1 MARRPRYEAPGAVY
15 HVMSRGEG
23 GKTIFKDDI
32 DRKAWLER
40 LGKCCDKHGWRV
52 HAWVMMGNHF
62 HILLETP
69 EPNLVGGMKWFMGV
83 FSQWWNIRRKR
94 RGHVF
99 QGRYK
104 AVVVNGEGSGMYF
117 RIVAD
122 YIHLNPVRSG
132 WVGGNSGKKL
142 GAWSWSSFGQ
152 YGGKRGF
159 PWVETSRVLAAFDLD
174 GNGRGHRAY
183 VRYLEERAKD
193 RKGVLSD
200 ASLKE
205 LRRGWCLGDA
215 TFQDRILDAL
225 SEVIE
230 KARPKGSV
238 AGSIV
243 RAHDEA
249 EAERLVT
256 AALSELGVSTSADD
270 LKGWGRFRNE
280 KALVAYVARSSTGVS
295 NEWVADRL
303 GMGHP
308 SNVSRAVRRVS
319 ESRVLLH
326 KAKALT
332 EPGVKRAG
340 ES

>member
-1 MARRPRYEAPGAVY
+1 
-15 HVMSRGEG
+15 
-23 GKTIFKDDI
+23 
-32 DRKAWLER
+32 
-40 LGKCCDKHGWRV
+40 
-52 HAWVMMGNHF
+52 MMGNHF
-62 HILLETP
+62 HVLLETP
-69 EPNLVGGMKWFMGV
+69 EPNLVAGMKWFMGV

-104 AVVVNGEGSGMYF
+104 AVVVKGEGSGMYF

-132 WVGGNSGKKL
+132 WVGGKSGKKL
-142 GAWSWSSFGQ
+142 ASWPWGSFGQ

-159 PWVETSRVLAAFDLD
+159 PWVETGRVLGAFELD
-174 GNGRGHRAY
+174 AKGRGHRAY

-200 ASLKE
+200 ASLTE

-215 TFQDRILDAL
+215 SFQDRILDAL
-225 SEVIE
+225 SDVIS

-238 AGSIV
+238 AGSVV

-249 EAERLVT
+249 EAERMVT
-256 AALSELGVSTSADD
+256 AALTELGMSNSADD
-270 LKGWGRFRNE
+270 LKGWGKFRDE
-280 KALVAYVARSSTGVS
+280 KALVAFLARSNTGVS

-308 SNVSRAVRRVS
+308 SNVSRAVRNVS
-319 ESRVLLH
+319 ESRALLGR
-326 KAKALT
+326 AKALM
-332 EPGVKRAG
+332 RARAKKS
-340 ES
+340 EKC

>member
-1 MARRPRYEAPGAVY
+1 MAR
-15 HVMSRGEG
+15 GESE
-23 GKTIFKDDI
+23 KIIFKDDI
-32 DRKAWLER
+32 DREAWLER
-40 LGKCCDKHGWRV
+40 LGRCWGKQGWRV
-52 HAWVMMGNHF
+52 HEWVMMGKHF
-62 HILLETP
+62 PILVETP
-69 EPNLVGGMKWFMGV
+69 ESNLVADMKWFMGV
-83 FSQWWNIRRKR
+83 FSQWWNIRRKP

-99 QGRYK
+99 QGLYK
-104 AVVVNGEGSGMYF
+104 AVVLNGEGSGMYF

-122 YIHLNPVRSG
+122 YIHLNSVRSG
-132 WVGGNSGKKL
+132 RVGGNSGKKL

-159 PWVETSRVLAAFDLD
+159 PWVETSRVLAAFELD
-174 GNGRGHRAY
+174 GKGRGHRAY

-193 RKGVLSD
+193 QKGVLSD

-205 LRRGWCLGDA
+205 LRRGWCLSDT

-238 AGSIV
+238 AGSIA
-243 RAHDEA
+243 RTHDEA
-249 EAERLVT
+249 EAERMVT
-256 AALSELGVSTSADD
+256 AALSELGVRTSADD
-270 LKGWGRFRNE
+270 LKGWERLRKE

-308 SNVSRAVRRVS
+308 SNVSRTVRRVS
-319 ESRVLLH
+319 ESRVLLQ

-332 EPGVKRAG
+332 KLGVKRAR